1 MEILEHSTRLS
12 RRHFMGV
19 SLAALAVFTPF
30 PFTFTGAKHSMN
42 TSHFD
47 AIIVGG
53 SYAGLSAAMA
63 LGRSLRNVLIID
75 SGLPCNRQ
83 TPHSH
88 NFITHDGEPPAA
100 IAAKA
105 KEQVL
110 RYNTVTFLH
119 GKAIKAAQQQHG
131 FDIQT
136 EAGEQFQAKKLLFA
150 TGVIDVMP
158 AIRGFAECWGISIL
172 HCPYCHGY
180 EVHGKKTGILAN
192 GDTGLEMS
200 KLISNWTDD
209 LTLFTNGP
217 STLNDEQVQKLQQHG
232 IGVVEVEIESVERRD
247 GTITA
252 LRGKDGSTHAVEAV
266 YARPALRQHCD
277 IPQELGCALTE
288 MGFLQ
293 VDEFQKT
300 TVPGVYA
307 AGDNTTMFR
316 SVAAAIAAGG
326 KAAAVLNKEL
336 IDESF

>member
-1 MEILEHSTRLS
+1 
-12 RRHFMGV
+12 
-19 SLAALAVFTPF
+19 
-30 PFTFTGAKHSMN
+30 MN
-42 TSHFD
+42 TTHFD
-47 AIIVGG
+47 VIIVGG

-83 TPHSH
+83 TPYSH
-88 NFITHDGEPPAA
+88 NLITHDGEPPAA

-110 RYNTVTFLH
+110 RYNTVTFLP
-119 GKAIKAAQQQHG
+119 GKATKTVQQQNG
-131 FDIQT
+131 FEIQT
-136 EAGEQFQAKKLLFA
+136 EAGERFHAKKLLFT
-150 TGVIDVMP
+150 TGVIDAMP
-158 AIRGFAECWGISIL
+158 DIPGFAECWGISIL

-180 EVHGKKTGILAN
+180 EVRDRKTGIIAN
-192 GDTGLEMS
+192 GEAGLEMA

-217 STLNDEQVQKLQQHG
+217 STLTDEQVQKLQQHG
-232 IGVVEVEIESVERRD
+232 IGVVEAEIERVEHNN

-252 LRGKDGSTHAVEAV
+252 LRGKDGSTHSLEAV

-277 IPQELGCALTE
+277 LPQELGCALTE

-300 TVPGVYA
+300 AVPGVYA

-326 KAAAVLNKEL
+326 KAGAVLNKEL
-336 IDESF
+336 IDESFSQ